1 MADVVIKTLI
11 TFFCIY
17 GLTDFL
23 KSVLKFFF
31 LSKNPLDNL
40 VIVIKVLNSEK
51 TLEGTIRM
59 LIWKTLSTSY
69 GGFTPNIL
77 IVDMGSTDSTAEIA
91 KKLCN
96 DYDFISYKTY
106 DEYLKSKKE
115 WLLHEIFVLFR
126 IFKE

>member
-17 GLTDFL
+17 GLTDFF
-23 KSVLKFFF
+23 KGILKFFF
-31 LSKNPLDNL
+31 VPKNSLNNL
-40 VIVIKVLNSEK
+40 VIVVKVLNSEK

-59 LIWKTLSTSY
+59 LLWKTLSTSH

-77 IVDMGSTDSTAEIA
+77 IVDMGSTDSTPEIA

-96 DYDFISYKTY
+96 DYEFISFKTY

-115 WLLHEIFVLFR
+115 
-126 IFKE
+126 